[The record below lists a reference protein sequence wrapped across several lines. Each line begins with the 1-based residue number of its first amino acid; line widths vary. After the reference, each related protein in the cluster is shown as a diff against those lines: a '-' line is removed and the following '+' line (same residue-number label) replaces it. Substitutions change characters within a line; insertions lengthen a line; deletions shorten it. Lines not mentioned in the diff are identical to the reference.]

1 MAAVAEI
8 GNIPGSG
15 GLCVNQHFSTGFANH
30 ITKSAGSGELLYNI
44 RWVKA
49 MYPQARSASRI
60 DMEDRWHKRL
70 ADARREHERAVE
82 QFRHA
87 AEIYRVQEVP
97 FPDGGLALHRA
108 IAAES
113 LTRKEYIRVLRLF
126 TDLILNGQSPPEE
139 VSNGRLGGN

>member
-1 MAAVAEI
+1 
-8 GNIPGSG
+8 
-15 GLCVNQHFSTGFANH
+15 
-30 ITKSAGSGELLYNI
+30 
-44 RWVKA
+44 
-49 MYPQARSASRI
+49 
-60 DMEDRWHKRL
+60 MEDRWHKRL

-87 AEIYRVQEVP
+87 AEIYRVQEIP

-139 VSNGRLGGN
+139 LSNGRLGGN